1 MGFQFEKI
9 QEEKNTEINFRMLED
24 ETSPAMRKSKLE
36 AIEFPVSPRPPT
48 PQQEEVKL
56 QPAHVERF
64 LENGKF

>member
-1 MGFQFEKI
+1 
-9 QEEKNTEINFRMLED
+9 MLED